1 MDYLIHD
8 GAVPVDED
16 TVRGWQERGV
26 QRVRINFVASLTDM
40 IEARDMEEWNNFVDE
55 TVGVSLV
62 DLSYGVAKPD
72 PSDEYG
78 EDSLLLWVE
87 GDLDEGLL

>member
-16 TVRGWQERGV
+16 TVRVWQARGIK
-26 QRVRINFVASLTDM
+26 RVRINFVADLMDL
-40 IEARDMEEWNNFVDE
+40 IEARDMNEWNNFVDE
-55 TVGVSLV
+55 MVGVSLV

-72 PSDEYG
+72 PDDKYG
-78 EDSLLLWVE
+78 EGDLLLWVE
-87 GDLDEGLL
+87 GDLDESLL